1 MVLHAAL
8 ISEDVVIVAA
18 STDFLILMIY
28 AYSKLIDKQRW
39 VFRCEDDKLAVIE
52 AILSYLG
59 KLCALVLLIY
69 SFIMTS

>member
-8 ISEDVVIVAA
+8 ISEDVVILAA

-39 VFRCEDDKLAVIE
+39 VFRCEDDKFAVIE